1 MHVPALCVATQ
12 CIFKERPLSLSQLYS
27 WNPRGL
33 SLCSTPNLVLGLDLV
48 VASNNLGVGWRDALV
63 IGASLAGIRDAML
76 LRRRS
81 RVRGGG
87 GALGAVIHALR
98 RLRLGLLGVLALRAL
113 DVDVGDAATFAILG
127 ERLVLVGRLG
137 VLGDDVPRVKQ
148 AGDEAEHAEED
159 VDEGVGATDATLD
172 PDCATGLAV
181 ISTGR

>member
-27 WNPRGL
+27 WNTRGL

-81 RVRGGG
+81 RVRSG
-87 GALGAVIHALR
+87 GALGAVVHALG

-113 DVDVGDAATFAILG
+113 DVDVGDAAALAILG

-159 VDEGVGATDATLD
+159 VDEGVGATDAALD

-181 ISTGR
+181 ISTG